1 MKALRFNFFRALF
14 AALTVVLFSASFT
27 GCSDSVETETEYVLS
42 NDVDEALQ
50 ATWVSPAGASFSETY
65 TITDTTFAAAGSYE
79 GNELLIRKTGDDSGY
94 IYLKYTKSMNT
105 DYSYSESAPDVG
117 KWYAVSYKGLTQNTI
132 QLSGAYKAGGV
143 TSKETLEEAV
153 EEFTIENGYFAY
165 YSSLVKQ

>member
-1 MKALRFNFFRALF
+1 MKALRFKFCRALF

-27 GCSDSVETETEYVLS
+27 GCSDSVETETEYVLYGL
-42 NDVDEALQ
+42 NG
-50 ATWVSPAGASFSETY
+50 TWVSPAGASFSETY
-65 TITDTTFAAAGSYE
+65 TITDTTFAVAGSYE

>member
-1 MKALRFNFFRALF
+1 MKALRFKFCRALF

-27 GCSDSVETETEYVLS
+27 GCSDSVETETEYVLYGL
-42 NDVDEALQ
+42 NG
-50 ATWVSPAGASFSETY
+50 TWVSPAGASFSETY
-65 TITDTTFAAAGSYE
+65 TITDTTFAVAGSYE

-132 QLSGAYKAGGV
+132 QLSGAWKEGGE
-143 TSKETLEEAV
+143 TSTETLEEAIR
-153 EEFTIENGYFAY
+153 EFTVENGYFHS
-165 YSSLVKQ
+165 YSSLARK